1 MPRGRQLGLTVFFAA
16 SILLG
21 CAPVAQAQLAGAPAC
36 LPRPAAAPL
45 AGDASLHRSYVR
57 HDSSGALP
65 CGRDA
70 SAWMPVTIRMGTRAG
85 APDVRGAGN
94 APNTIGG
101 LLQIRAGIELR
112 LGALQVRVAPEIT
125 SAANNDFQI
134 FPGRDDSRSAFASPF
149 YHGQYS
155 ADLPLRPGDQAL
167 FRIDPGETGIWFTQP
182 AFSLALTTGLA
193 DWGPG
198 AGEGIVLGRSTAGIP
213 RLELAAWRPALGG
226 LFRGRW
232 FGGAV
237 SEGRFFDAD
246 ASNDFRSIAGLRFT
260 YERERYSLGLS
271 RTVMDGRGGGHL
283 SATLLPALATRSD
296 SVIEFLAVDF
306 LYRDVQTGTLAW
318 LEGARQQPLRSF
330 RDLALMPT
338 EGLAIRAGLSQ
349 RLIKTEKAEWIAGFE
364 AVRLDQPGQ
373 REGRPAQDLYT
384 SPTVAQGW
392 THRGQ
397 PLGSGLGPGGQR
409 QYASIDREGAVWTL
423 GGFIER
429 VRANDDAM
437 YREFLPYPNRHDVT
451 MQIGARASRVW
462 RGWEWSSSGSIGR
475 RLNYLFQNADF
486 LPGYITTDLTV
497 GHFALSI
504 ARAP

>member
-1 MPRGRQLGLTVFFAA
+1 MPRGRQLAVLFVATV
-16 SILLG
+16 LLPR
-21 CAPVAQAQLAGAPAC
+21 APLAQAQSARAATC
-36 LPRPAAAPL
+36 APRPAPAPL
-45 AGDASLHRSYVR
+45 AGDAALHRSYTR
-57 HDSSGALP
+57 HDSSGVLP
-65 CGRDA
+65 CERDNT
-70 SAWMPVTIRMGTRAG
+70 AWMPVTVRMGTRAG

-101 LLQIRAGIELR
+101 LLQVRFGMELR

-125 SAANNDFQI
+125 SAANADFQI
-134 FPGRDDSRSAFASPF
+134 FPGRDASRSAFASPF

-167 FRIDPGETGIWFTQP
+167 FRIDPGETGIWLVLP
-182 AFSLALTTGLA
+182 AMTMAVTTGLA

-198 AGEGIVLGRSTAGIP
+198 VGEGIVLGRSTAGVP
-213 RLELAAWRPALGG
+213 RVELSTWRPARGG
-226 LFRGRW
+226 LLRARW

-237 SEGRFFDAD
+237 SEGRFFDANT
-246 ASNDFRSIAGLRFT
+246 SNDLRSIAGLRFT
-260 YERERYSLGLS
+260 YERPQYTLGFS
-271 RTVMDGRGGGHL
+271 RTVMDGRGGSTL
-283 SATLLPALATRSD
+283 SAAMLPALPTRTD
-296 SVIEFLAVDF
+296 SVMEFLALDF

-318 LEGARQQPLRSF
+318 LEGARQQPLRDF

-349 RLIKTEKAEWIAGFE
+349 RIIKTDKAEWIAGFE

-409 QYASIDREGAVWTL
+409 QYASLDREGAVWRL
-423 GGFIER
+423 GAFLER
-429 VRANDDAM
+429 LRVNDDAM

-451 MQIGARASRVW
+451 VQLGGRAARVW
-462 RGWEWSSSGSIGR
+462 RGWEWSGTASIGK

-486 LPGYITTDLTV
+486 IPGYVSTDLTV
-497 GHFALSI
+497 GHFALTLSP
-504 ARAP
+504 AR